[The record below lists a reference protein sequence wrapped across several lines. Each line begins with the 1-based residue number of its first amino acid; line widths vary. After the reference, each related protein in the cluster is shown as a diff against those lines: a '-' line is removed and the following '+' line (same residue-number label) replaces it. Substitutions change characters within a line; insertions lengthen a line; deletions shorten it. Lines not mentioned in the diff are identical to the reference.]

1 MKFLERFGFKKE
13 DIEAVKENSTSA
25 LVKELE
31 AHKKLVSKNLEYLND
46 MGVTNLIDIFIHYH
60 DMFLMDNSN
69 FVEIFNKYD
78 QKDLVD
84 KLAQNVQIMEYL

>member
-1 MKFLERFGFKKE
+1 MKFLEKFGFEKK
-13 DIEAVKENSTSA
+13 DIDALKENSTSA
-25 LVKELE
+25 LIKELE

-46 MGVTNLIDIFIHYH
+46 MGVTNLIEIFVHYH

-78 QKDLVD
+78 QKDLVS
-84 KLAQNVQIMEYL
+84 KLAKNVQIMEYL

>member
-1 MKFLERFGFKKE
+1 MKFLEKFGFKKE

-25 LVKELE
+25 LIKELE
-31 AHKKLVSKNLEYLND
+31 AHKKLVSKNLEYLNS
-46 MGVTNLIDIFIHYH
+46 MGVTNLIDIFVHYH

-78 QKDLVD
+78 QNDLVL

>member
-13 DIEAVKENSTSA
+13 DIEAVKENSTSS
-25 LVKELE
+25 LIKELE

-46 MGVTNLIDIFIHYH
+46 MGVTNLIDIFVHYH

>member
-1 MKFLERFGFKKE
+1 MKFLEKFGFKKE

-25 LVKELE
+25 LIKEIE

-46 MGVTNLIDIFIHYH
+46 MGVTNLIDIFVHYH

-78 QKDLVD
+78 QKDLID
-84 KLAQNVQIMEYL
+84 KLAKNVQIMEYL

>member
-1 MKFLERFGFKKE
+1 MKFLEKFGFKKE
-13 DIEAVKENSTSA
+13 DIEAIKENSTSA
-25 LVKELE
+25 LIKEIE
-31 AHKKLVSKNLEYLND
+31 AHKKLVSKNLEYLNE
-46 MGVTNLIDIFIHYH
+46 MGVTNLIDIFVHYH

>member
-1 MKFLERFGFKKE
+1 MKFLEKFGFKKE
-13 DIEAVKENSTSA
+13 DIEAIKENSTSA
-25 LVKELE
+25 LIKEIE
-31 AHKKLVSKNLEYLND
+31 AHKKLVSKNLEYLNE
-46 MGVTNLIDIFIHYH
+46 MGVTNLIDIFVHYH

-84 KLAQNVQIMEYL
+84 KLAKNVQIMEYL

>member
-1 MKFLERFGFKKE
+1 MKFLEKFGFNKE

-25 LVKELE
+25 LLKEIE
-31 AHKKLVSKNLEYLND
+31 AHKKLVTKNLEYLNE
-46 MGVTNLIDIFIHYH
+46 MGVTNLIEIFTRYH

-69 FVEIFNKYD
+69 FIEIFNKYD

>member
-1 MKFLERFGFKKE
+1 MKFLEKFGFKKE

-25 LVKELE
+25 LIKELE

-46 MGVTNLIDIFIHYH
+46 MGVTNLVDIFVHYH